1 MWEKWAVVSPFCL
14 GGEQAGDLVKKP
26 YPCSSHSKGSR
37 LLSMRWEMQ
46 AQEAPPDRC
55 LYKGVGYF
63 CWIWLSTA
71 FSMGIAS

>member
-1 MWEKWAVVSPFCL
+1 MRGKGVVVSPFYL
-14 GGEQAGDLVKKP
+14 RDKQAGDLVKKP
-26 YPCSSHSKGSR
+26 YPRSSHIKGSR
-37 LLSMRWEMQ
+37 LLRMRWEMK

-63 CWIWLSTA
+63 CWICLSTA